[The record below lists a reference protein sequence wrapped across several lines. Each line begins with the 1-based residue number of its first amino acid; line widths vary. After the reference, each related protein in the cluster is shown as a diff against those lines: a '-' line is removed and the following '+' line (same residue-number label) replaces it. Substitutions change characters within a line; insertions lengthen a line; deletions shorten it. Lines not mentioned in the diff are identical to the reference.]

1 MNKFQEFLSTYT
13 NLKNNLNKLFLN
25 SNNLNINL
33 YTSTLLFRLMFLYFI
48 QKKGFF
54 NNDLG
59 YLRTCLEISKQ
70 KGKNLYLSDTLNNIF
85 KSIYI
90 FSNNNLDCD
99 SITIPDE
106 LFESIF
112 ESFDNYEWILTENI
126 SKDPKILPY
135 NVISYIYETEVD
147 QRTLGAFYTPKELV
161 DYCCSETIPKF
172 ILTKLGKDTNIDLY
186 DLINNSDINILN
198 NLIGI
203 LGNLTILDPAC
214 GAGAFL
220 EGSFKVLFNIYKHIY
235 SKLNQLNKNTP
246 HQNYTNYL
254 DTIENTYGSLEY
266 YLSLNII
273 LNNLY
278 GVELN
283 QYTLEIARINLI
295 LISLSVCNS
304 IKDIKQLPCLNFNI
318 KPGNSLIGY
327 LNIDEIKDLN
337 PTFINECI
345 KMEHLI
351 REYKG
356 THLNDPD
363 NAAKL
368 SESINQIKTTINTEL
383 NYKLLNWM
391 INKKIKYERSNYN
404 DITNTFSTTKEPL
417 NISHIQSLNT
427 FHWCLEFFNII
438 SDKGFDIILGNPP
451 WLINKSRP
459 KEFFKQYS
467 IDITV
472 NKTTSLEFKN
482 IQNNL
487 LQNTNIKESYLN
499 YLNQF
504 QLTNAYYRNTP
515 ILKRNNPNINGKNY
529 NNSDSIHTHFLHQSY
544 NLLKPSGYCGI
555 IVPSGFYSNAG
566 SAGIREFIF
575 KKTKIKSLIGF
586 ENKRKIFKNVDS
598 FVKFIAL
605 IFERGGHTTEFKTA
619 FRQHYLSSLNLFQK
633 NEIGYTLTMDLI
645 KKISPDTL
653 TILELKSQIDVNII
667 NKMILYP
674 TLNTISNNTWNVKI
688 SQEFNYT
695 KRLKYYTTQYNKDL
709 LTIFDGKQIHQF
721 QHNWAPP
728 KYYIPKELGRKLLL
742 KTKQDINQNL
752 DYQNY
757 RLVYRGIASCYN
769 QRTLIATIIPKNVIC
784 QNTLPILNTNAT
796 NSDNLVILAILNSF
810 VVDYYLRLSVITTI
824 NYPYVYHLPVPRITE
839 SHPDYKFLMIS
850 AAKLVCTD
858 ELYESLWNE
867 VMDSE
872 WTPNSGIT
880 DPNERTQIRSQID
893 AKIAHIY
900 NLTETE
906 FKHIIDTFTIVPQD
920 HKNLSLEYFKEFA
933 ESK

>member
-1 MNKFQEFLSTYT
+1 MK
-13 NLKNNLNKLFLN
+13 
-25 SNNLNINL
+25 
-33 YTSTLLFRLMFLYFI
+33 
-48 QKKGFF
+48 
-54 NNDLG
+54 
-59 YLRTCLEISKQ
+59 IS
-70 KGKNLYLSDTLNNIF
+70 
-85 KSIYI
+85 
-90 FSNNNLDCD
+90 
-99 SITIPDE
+99 
-106 LFESIF
+106 
-112 ESFDNYEWILTENI
+112 
-126 SKDPKILPY
+126 
-135 NVISYIYETEVD
+135 
-147 QRTLGAFYTPKELV
+147 
-161 DYCCSETIPKF
+161 
-172 ILTKLGKDTNIDLY
+172 
-186 DLINNSDINILN
+186 
-198 NLIGI
+198 
-203 LGNLTILDPAC
+203 
-214 GAGAFL
+214 
-220 EGSFKVLFNIYKHIY
+220 
-235 SKLNQLNKNTP
+235 
-246 HQNYTNYL
+246 
-254 DTIENTYGSLEY
+254 
-266 YLSLNII
+266 
-273 LNNLY
+273 
-278 GVELN
+278 
-283 QYTLEIARINLI
+283 
-295 LISLSVCNS
+295 
-304 IKDIKQLPCLNFNI
+304 
-318 KPGNSLIGY
+318 
-327 LNIDEIKDLN
+327 
-337 PTFINECI
+337 
-345 KMEHLI
+345 
-351 REYKG
+351 
-356 THLNDPD
+356 
-363 NAAKL
+363 
-368 SESINQIKTTINTEL
+368 
-383 NYKLLNWM
+383 
-391 INKKIKYERSNYN
+391 
-404 DITNTFSTTKEPL
+404 
-417 NISHIQSLNT
+417 
-427 FHWCLEFFNII
+427 
-438 SDKGFDIILGNPP
+438 
-451 WLINKSRP
+451 
-459 KEFFKQYS
+459 
-467 IDITV
+467 
-472 NKTTSLEFKN
+472 
-482 IQNNL
+482 
-487 LQNTNIKESYLN
+487 
-499 YLNQF
+499 
-504 QLTNAYYRNTP
+504 
-515 ILKRNNPNINGKNY
+515 
-529 NNSDSIHTHFLHQSY
+529 
-544 NLLKPSGYCGI
+544 
-555 IVPSGFYSNAG
+555 
-566 SAGIREFIF
+566 
-575 KKTKIKSLIGF
+575 
-586 ENKRKIFKNVDS
+586 
-598 FVKFIAL
+598 VKFIAL

-709 LTIFDGKQIHQF
+709 LTIFNGKQIHQF

-784 QNTLPILNTNAT
+784 QNTLHILNTNAT

-824 NYPYVYHLPVPRITE
+824 NYPYVYHLPAPRITE